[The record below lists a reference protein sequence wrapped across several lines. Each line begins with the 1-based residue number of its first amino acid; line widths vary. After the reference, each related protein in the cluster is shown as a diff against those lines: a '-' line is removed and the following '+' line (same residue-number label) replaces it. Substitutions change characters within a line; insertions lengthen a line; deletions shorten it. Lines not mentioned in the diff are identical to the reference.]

1 MTTSH
6 NESVEA
12 KMETRPTCTKTTML
26 CSTASLKRK
35 RPPRIQIPNVLQEIP
50 KDDFKFKDF
59 TTTTTTTQHDDTV
72 CFSGV
77 GVAVSSLKGKKKFME
92 DTHKIVSC
100 LQANSNKS
108 FFGVYDG
115 HGGKMAA
122 EFVAENLHTNVFEM
136 MKNCKGEKEKEEA
149 VKAGYLKT
157 DHEFLK
163 QGLASGACCVTAL
176 IEGQEVVVSNVG
188 DCRAV
193 LCRGGVAEA
202 LTTDHRA
209 EREDERK
216 RIENQGGYVEV
227 HRGGWRVHGILSVS
241 RSIGDAHLKNWVV
254 AEPDTRVVHVTSDM
268 EFLVLASDGLWEKV
282 SNQEAVDTVKK
293 LLVGKALGPLRDHSK
308 ENDGDF
314 GRVNASPSSKLRKV
328 SSLQSPLGDLSKENE
343 WDFGGVNV
351 SPLSKLQRVSFV
363 KQPKEMSQSPLG
375 DLSKENDGE
384 FGCVHVSPLP
394 KLRRVSLVKQ
404 PKETSQSP
412 LGDLSKEND
421 GDFGCVNVS
430 PLSKLRRVS
439 LVKQPKET
447 SQSPLG
453 DLSKENEGDFTCVY
467 ASPSSKLRR
476 VSLVKLPKET
486 NRSPGCK
493 KTNDNWKESEDDFV
507 CEIATPPSK
516 LRRISLVKGTNVKTN
531 PSGQENSVDYK
542 KSPASVVLMAACK
555 ELANL
560 SVSRGCFDDITVMI
574 IDLNHFRLTS

>member
-12 KMETRPTCTKTTML
+12 KMDTRPTCTKTTML
-26 CSTASLKRK
+26 CPTASLKRK
-35 RPPRIQIPNVLQEIP
+35 RPPRIQIPNVLQEIQ
-50 KDDFKFKDF
+50 KDDLKFKDF
-59 TTTTTTTQHDDTV
+59 TTTTTTTTQHDDAV

-136 MKNCKGEKEKEEA
+136 MKNCKGEKEKEAA

-254 AEPDTRVVHVTSDM
+254 AEPDTRIVHVTSDM

-282 SNQEAVDTVKK
+282 GNQEAVDTVKK

-314 GRVNASPSSKLRKV
+314 GRVNASPLSKLRKL

-351 SPLSKLQRVSFV
+351 SPLSKLQ
-363 KQPKEMSQSPLG
+363 
-375 DLSKENDGE
+375 
-384 FGCVHVSPLP
+384 
-394 KLRRVSLVKQ
+394 RVSLVKQ

-439 LVKQPKET
+439 LVKPPKEM

-453 DLSKENEGDFTCVY
+453 DLSKENDGDFSCVY

-486 NRSPGCK
+486 NQSPGCK
-493 KTNDNWKESEDDFV
+493 KTIDNWKDSEDDFA
-507 CEIATPPSK
+507 CEMATPPSK

-531 PSGQENSVDYK
+531 PSGQENFIDYK
-542 KSPASVVLMAACK
+542 KSPASVALMAACK

-574 IDLNHFRLTS
+574 IDLNHFKRTS

>member
-12 KMETRPTCTKTTML
+12 KMETRPTSTKTTML
-26 CSTASLKRK
+26 CPTASLKRK
-35 RPPRIQIPNVLQEIP
+35 RPPRIQIPNVLQEIQN
-50 KDDFKFKDF
+50 DDLKFKDF
-59 TTTTTTTQHDDTV
+59 MTTTTTTQHQDDAV

-136 MKNCKGEKEKEEA
+136 MKNCKGEKEKEAA
-149 VKAGYLKT
+149 VKAGYMKT
-157 DHEFLK
+157 DQEFLK

-176 IEGQEVVVSNVG
+176 IEGQEAVVSNLG

-254 AEPDTRVVHVTSDM
+254 AEPDTRIVHVTSDM

-282 SNQEAVDTVKK
+282 GHQEAVDTVKK

-314 GRVNASPSSKLRKV
+314 GRVNASSASKLQRV
-328 SSLQSPLGDLSKENE
+328 SLQSPLGDL
-343 WDFGGVNV
+343 
-351 SPLSKLQRVSFV
+351 
-363 KQPKEMSQSPLG
+363 
-375 DLSKENDGE
+375 KENDG
-384 FGCVHVSPLP
+384 G
-394 KLRRVSLVKQ
+394 
-404 PKETSQSP
+404 
-412 LGDLSKEND
+412 
-421 GDFGCVNVS
+421 FGCVNVS

-439 LVKQPKET
+439 LVKPPKETSQSPLGDHSKESDGDFGCVNVSPLTKLRRISLVKQPNET

-453 DLSKENEGDFTCVY
+453 DLSKENDGDFSYVN

-476 VSLVKLPKET
+476 ISLVKLPKET
-486 NRSPGCK
+486 INRSPGCK
-493 KTNDNWKESEDDFV
+493 KTIDNWMDSEDEFA

-531 PSGQENSVDYK
+531 PSGQENVDYK
-542 KSPASVVLMAACK
+542 KSPASVALTAACK

-574 IDLNHFRLTS
+574 IDLNHFRRTS